1 MANKTKGYKDAR
13 SIEGMNSVTFYPEAP
28 VFGKNDIDEVP
39 EEHRQRCVLVS
50 WPIGGPERVFTESE
64 VMAYER
70 DLIWAMSDP
79 GRFTERHREERV
91 IGEPFEETVPQW
103 VSRARAI
110 VRAKHGLSN
119 PA

>member
-13 SIEGMNSVTFYPEAP
+13 SLEGMNSVTFYPEAP

-64 VMAYER
+64 V
-70 DLIWAMSDP
+70 LAMVNAMVEQGANLKNLHGGIYKATATSTI
-79 GRFTERHREERV
+79 REIAERH
-91 IGEPFEETVPQW
+91 G
-103 VSRARAI
+103 I
-110 VRAKHGLSN
+110 VLD